1 MLTLTPIPPAALEIT
16 VEGALVREDVARAI
30 AEIDAMLDTV
40 ERLDILADVRGKP
53 DIHPGLIMEELK
65 HLPTIF
71 RMMRAIDR
79 VAVIADENWVRTAA
93 KIEGKLIPGVTYQVY
108 TRDQADDAR
117 AWLLRQSDDPH
128 PG

>member
-1 MLTLTPIPPAALEIT
+1 MLTLTSIPPAAIEIT

-30 AEIDAMLDTV
+30 AEIEAMLDTV

-53 DIHPGLIMEELK
+53 DIHPGLILEELK
-65 HLPTIF
+65 HLPTLF

-79 VAVIADENWVRTAA
+79 IAVIADENWVRTAA
-93 KIEGKLIPGVTYQVY
+93 KIEGKLIPGVTYEVY
-108 TRDQADDAR
+108 TRDQADNAR
-117 AWLLRQSDDPH
+117 AWLLRQTDDPH

>member
-16 VEGALVREDVARAI
+16 VEGPLVREDVARAI

-53 DIHPGLIMEELK
+53 DIHPSLILEELK
-65 HLPTIF
+65 HLPTLF

-79 VAVIADENWVRTAA
+79 IAVIADENWVRTAA
-93 KIEGKLIPGVTYQVY
+93 KIEGKLIPGVTYEVY

-117 AWLLRQSDDPH
+117 AWLLRQTDDPH

>member
-53 DIHPGLIMEELK
+53 DIHPGLILEELK
-65 HLPTIF
+65 HLPTLF

-79 VAVIADENWVRTAA
+79 IAVIADESWVRTAA
-93 KIEGKLIPGVTYQVY
+93 KIESKLIPGVTYEVY

-117 AWLLRQSDDPH
+117 AWLLRQTDDPH

>member
-1 MLTLTPIPPAALEIT
+1 MLTLTSIPPAAIEIT

-30 AEIDAMLDTV
+30 AEIEAMLDTV

-53 DIHPGLIMEELK
+53 DIHPGLILEELK
-65 HLPTIF
+65 HLPTLF

-79 VAVIADENWVRTAA
+79 IAVIADENWVRTAA
-93 KIEGKLIPGVTYQVY
+93 KIEGKLIPGVTYEVY

-117 AWLLRQSDDPH
+117 AWLLRQTDDPH

>member
-1 MLTLTPIPPAALEIT
+1 MLTLTPISPAALEIT

-53 DIHPGLIMEELK
+53 DIHPSLILEELK
-65 HLPTIF
+65 HLPTLF

-79 VAVIADENWVRTAA
+79 IAVIADENWVRTAV
-93 KIEGKLIPGVTYQVY
+93 KVESKLMPGVTYEVY
-108 TRDQADDAR
+108 ARDQADDAR
-117 AWLLRQSDDPH
+117 AWLLRQTDDPH